1 MRIYLDFASVTPID
15 PGVRRL
21 MNSVMK
27 KYPANPSSLY
37 QEGVL
42 AKKVLEKARL
52 SVATSLE
59 AHADEIIFTSG
70 GTEANNI
77 AIVGVV
83 QSAVREFSNV
93 TGDLNKTRPHVISLS
108 IEHPSVREV
117 FRSLEHICDV
127 TYVEV
132 DNSGIVDPKHIRE
145 ALRKETVL
153 VSVMYANNEIG
164 TIQPISEIAKT
175 IRHFKKEEG
184 RTAGD
189 YPFFHTDASQAASYC
204 SLRTPA
210 LNVDLLTLDGGKIY
224 GPRGVGVLYARRH
237 TLARLTPIYRGG
249 GQEQSLRPGTENL
262 PAIAGLA
269 LALEKTEQE
278 KKKMKEIER
287 VSVLRERL
295 LIGIKEI
302 LPHASLNGSADWSR
316 RLPNNV
322 NICIPNIDA
331 ELLVLR
337 LDAKGICVSSVT
349 SCRASAEDS
358 SSYVIESL
366 GKSPQDAVQDA
377 KDEEKAKNCSKSS
390 LRITLGRT
398 TTKGHI
404 DYFLKTLKSLTAM
417 LPQGH

>member
-1 MRIYLDFASVTPID
+1 MCIYLDFASITPVD
-15 PGVRRL
+15 SSVRRL
-21 MNSVMK
+21 MGSVMK

-77 AIVGVV
+77 AIVGIVHN
-83 QSAVREFSNV
+83 AVREFSARDIS
-93 TGDLNKTRPHVISLS
+93 DLNKTRPHVISLS

-117 FRSLEHICDV
+117 FRSLELEGACDV

-132 DNSGIVDPKHIRE
+132 DTSGVVDPKHIRE

-164 TIQPISEIAKT
+164 TIQPVSEIAKAV
-175 IRHFKKEEG
+175 RHFKKEEG

-210 LNVDLLTLDGGKIY
+210 LNIDLLTLDGGKIY
-224 GPRGVGVLYARRH
+224 GPRGVGALYARRH
-237 TLARLTPIYRGG
+237 TLSRLAPIYRGG
-249 GQEQSLRPGTENL
+249 GQESGIRPGTENL
-262 PAIAGLA
+262 PAIAGFA
-269 LALEKTEQE
+269 LALEKTEAE

-287 VSVLRERL
+287 ISVLKERVL
-295 LIGIKEI
+295 VGIKEI
-302 LPHASLNGSADWSR
+302 IPHATVNGTMDRSR
-316 RLPNNV
+316 RLPNNL
-322 NICIPNIDA
+322 NICIPNTDA

-366 GKSPQDAVQDA
+366 GKSSQNASERKNQ
-377 KDEEKAKNCSKSS
+377 EITNNCSKSS

-398 TTKGHI
+398 TTKSHI
-404 DYFLKTLKSLTAM
+404 DYFLKTLKSLTSM
-417 LPQGH
+417 I